1 MKGLGNLM
9 RGVAMLA
16 MLGGATVA
24 RAQSAPPFSGAAFEI
39 NRDRVVFGGIK
50 SCAKGTTYL
59 IPTLYLHVTARN
71 HQSAGGG
78 LGNAGSKA
86 RVFVQGLDK
95 AELQALAARI
105 HADIVGQMRA
115 AGFTVLTFDDVK
127 ADLADRARMES
138 NPRYGMPTHG
148 ARAFPGIDFVVVT
161 PNDEQALDYGMMG
174 PQANYGTAAQHA
186 GATLLLPEVFL
197 TLPQLGASASK
208 SEGLTWRSSEA
219 KISFDPAMHLG
230 GANVYGSTAKGAWCS
245 ILVPEH
251 GGRLAAP
258 VAGEFRELGVVRDDY
273 GDWSTKRGD
282 FTFVIDDA
290 AFRTGALAVGH
301 SLGRLM
307 TDAMSGRK

>member
-1 MKGLGNLM
+1 MMTRLGNFAHGLT
-9 RGVAMLA
+9 MLA
-16 MLGGATVA
+16 ALGSATVA
-24 RAQSAPPFSGAAFEI
+24 QGQAFSGAGFEI
-39 NRDRVVFGGIK
+39 NRDRVRLGTIG
-50 SCAKGTTYL
+50 SCARGTTYL

-71 HQSAGGG
+71 TLHAGGG
-78 LGNAGSKA
+78 MGNAGAKA
-86 RVFVQGLDK
+86 RVFVQGPDK

-127 ADLADRARMES
+127 ADLADKARMAS

-148 ARAFPGIDFVVVT
+148 QRAFPGIDFVVVT

-174 PQANYGTAAQHA
+174 PQANYVKASQHS
-186 GATLLLPEVFL
+186 GATLLLPEIFL
-197 TLPQLGASASK
+197 TMPQLGASASTNQA
-208 SEGLTWRSSEA
+208 LTWRSSEA

-230 GANVYGSTAKGAWCS
+230 GANVYGQTAKGAWCS

-251 GGRLAAP
+251 GARFPAP
-258 VAGEFRELGVVRDDY
+258 VAGEFREIGVARDDY

-282 FTFVIDDA
+282 FTFVVDDA
-290 AFRTGALAVGH
+290 AFRTGTLAVGH
-301 SLGRLM
+301 SLGRLI

>member
-1 MKGLGNLM
+1 MTKLGNLI
-9 RGVAMLA
+9 RSVAMIA
-16 MLGGATVA
+16 ALGIATVA
-24 RAQSAPPFSGAAFEI
+24 QAQAFSGAAFEI
-39 NRDRVVFGGIK
+39 NRDRVRLGGIG

-71 HQSAGGG
+71 TQHAGGG

-86 RVFVQGLDK
+86 RVFVQGPDK
-95 AELQALAARI
+95 AALQQLAAQI

-127 ADLADRARMES
+127 ADVADRGRMES

-161 PNDEQALDYGMMG
+161 PTDEQALDYGMMG
-174 PQANYGTAAQHA
+174 PQANFGKAATHVN
-186 GATLLLPEVFL
+186 ATLLLPEVFL

-219 KISFDPAMHLG
+219 KISFDPAMHLA
-230 GANVYGSTAKGAWCS
+230 GANVYGATAKGAWCS

-251 GGRLAAP
+251 GGRLPAP
-258 VAGEFRELGVVRDDY
+258 VAGEFREISVVRDDY

-282 FTFVIDDA
+282 FTFMVDDA
-290 AFRTGALAVGH
+290 AFRTGALAVGR
-301 SLGRLM
+301 SLGRLI
-307 TDAMSGRK
+307 TDTMSGRK

>member
-1 MKGLGNLM
+1 
-9 RGVAMLA
+9 
-16 MLGGATVA
+16 
-24 RAQSAPPFSGAAFEI
+24 
-39 NRDRVVFGGIK
+39 VVLGGIK

-71 HQSAGGG
+71 TQHAGGG

-86 RVFVQGLDK
+86 RVFVQGPGK
-95 AELQALAARI
+95 AGLQALAAQI

-115 AGFTVLTFDDVK
+115 AGFTILTFDDVK
-127 ADLADRARMES
+127 ADLADKARMAS

-161 PNDEQALDYGMMG
+161 PNDEQAVDYGMMG
-174 PQANYGTAAQHA
+174 PSANFGKAATHVN
-186 GATLLLPEVFL
+186 ATLLLPEIFL
-197 TLPQLGASASK
+197 TLPQLGASAS
-208 SEGLTWRSSEA
+208 SSQGLTWRSSEA

-258 VAGEFRELGVVRDDY
+258 VAGEFREIGVVRDDY

-282 FTFVIDDA
+282 FTFVVDDA

-301 SLGRLM
+301 SLGRLI

>member
-1 MKGLGNLM
+1 MRGLGNLI
-9 RGVAMLA
+9 RSAAMIA
-16 MLGGATVA
+16 ALGTATVA
-24 RAQSAPPFSGAAFEI
+24 QAQSAQQFSGAAFEI
-39 NRDRVVFGGIK
+39 NRDRVRLGTIG

-71 HQSAGGG
+71 TQHAGGG

-86 RVFVQGLDK
+86 RVFVQGPDK
-95 AELQALAARI
+95 AGLQQLAAQI

-115 AGFTVLTFDDVK
+115 AGFTVLTFDDIR
-127 ADLADRARMES
+127 ADVADRGRMTA

-174 PQANYGTAAQHA
+174 PQANYGRAAQHS

-197 TLPQLGASASK
+197 TLPQLGASAST
-208 SEGLTWRSSEA
+208 SQGLTWRSSEA

-251 GGRLAAP
+251 GQRLPAP
-258 VAGEFRELGVVRDDY
+258 VAGEFREIGVMRDDY

-282 FTFVIDDA
+282 FTFVVDDA

-301 SLGRLM
+301 TLGRLI
-307 TDAMSGRK
+307 TDTMSGRK